1 MKLTIELKPGA
12 TDALLPADK
21 VLAQAAGERVRDCV
35 RSHLT
40 DRSMHTAPN
49 RYGLPHTGYWHE
61 AANTVRVGADGKG
74 VTTVSIGAEDDNPKS
89 PGQGVALHYYGGVVY
104 PTAGRKAL
112 AIPISPEVAGKNPR
126 EVANLTDGIA
136 LVWPKNSGHG
146 FLKDENTNELLW
158 LLVRSATVKADRS
171 VLPEDGKMLDAAMD
185 GIYSRIGQTGR
196 ADG

>member
-1 MKLTIELKPGA
+1 MKLTIKLKSGA

-35 RSHLT
+35 RRHLT

-49 RYGLPHTGYWHE
+49 RYGLPHTGYWHK
-61 AANTVRVGADGKG
+61 AANTAKIDAVSGSVA
-74 VTTVSIGAEDDNPKS
+74 TISIGAEDDNPNK

-104 PTAGRKAL
+104 PKDGRKAL
-112 AIPISPEVAGKNPR
+112 AIPVSPEVAGKNPR
-126 EVANLTDGIA
+126 EVAKLTDGIA

-171 VLPEDGKMLDAAMD
+171 VLPEDGKMLNAAMD
-185 GIYSRIGQTGR
+185 GIYSRIGRTGR